1 MLFLVPDLIRILH
14 FLGKRRDLT
23 VEEYLSNEQTGKE
36 LIVNIQVP
44 LDNKV
49 IHKDQ
54 YTAKHYN
61 CSKQPTPGLN
71 QELFCSKVFLWR
83 LN

>member
-1 MLFLVPDLIRILH
+1 MNFLVPDLQILH

-36 LIVNIQVP
+36 LILNIQVP

-49 IHKDQ
+49 IHMDQ
-54 YTAKHYN
+54 YIATN
-61 CSKQPTPGLN
+61 SVLSRPL
-71 QELFCSKVFLWR
+71 KV
-83 LN
+83 

>member
-1 MLFLVPDLIRILH
+1 MNFLVPDLRILH

-36 LIVNIQVP
+36 LILNIQVP

-49 IHKDQ
+49 IHMDQ
-54 YTAKHYN
+54 YIATN
-61 CSKQPTPGLN
+61 SILSRPL
-71 QELFCSKVFLWR
+71 KVWIKNYFAVR
-83 LN
+83 FFFVT

>member
-1 MLFLVPDLIRILH
+1 MNFLIPDLRILH

-36 LIVNIQVP
+36 LILNIQVP

-49 IHKDQ
+49 IHMD
-54 YTAKHYN
+54 
-61 CSKQPTPGLN
+61 
-71 QELFCSKVFLWR
+71 
-83 LN
+83 

>member
-1 MLFLVPDLIRILH
+1 MNFLVPDLQILH

-36 LIVNIQVP
+36 LILNIQVP

-49 IHKDQ
+49 IHMD
-54 YTAKHYN
+54 
-61 CSKQPTPGLN
+61 
-71 QELFCSKVFLWR
+71 
-83 LN
+83 